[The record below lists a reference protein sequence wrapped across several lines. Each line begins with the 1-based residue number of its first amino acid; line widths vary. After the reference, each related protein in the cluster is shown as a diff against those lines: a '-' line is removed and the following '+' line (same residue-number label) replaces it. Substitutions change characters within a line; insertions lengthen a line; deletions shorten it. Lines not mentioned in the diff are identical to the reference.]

1 MNDNKNEQCSKGYRR
16 QGDQCVAIMSAFRAP
31 QYRSIFGVDPPPDPP
46 DPPDPP
52 VPPIP
57 PTPPPS
63 PSNGGNSARAG
74 NDNRANIKIP
84 NSVTNNAQLT
94 PATAVGLSLAG
105 AGAVGGLAGGLLP
118 PSTVIGLPKG
128 KAGYE
133 WHRRFSKSSI
143 SLRDLGAVGGVE

>member
-31 QYRSIFGVDPPPDPP
+31 QYRSIFGVDPPP

-105 AGAVGGLAGGLLP
+105 AGAVGGLAGGLL
-118 PSTVIGLPKG
+118 TAGTAAAETTG
-128 KAGYE
+128 KSKRTS
-133 WHRRFSKSSI
+133 RRN
-143 SLRDLGAVGGVE
+143 V